1 MLFRSPQACREKI
14 KEALSII
21 MNGNQIELR
30 EFVLEFKDKFMELP
44 FQDVAFPR
52 GVNGL
57 EDYSQ
62 NPNTVYDKGT
72 PIHVKASLIFNSL
85 LKKHKIKFI
94 PPIVDGDKIKFVYL
108 RTPNPINAPVIA
120 SPDELP
126 EKFDLDKY
134 IDRDKQFDK
143 SFVEPLRSI
152 TNVIGWNVE
161 HVATLEEFF
170 T

>member
-1 MLFRSPQACREKI
+1 MCSSDL
-14 KEALSII
+14 
-21 MNGNQIELR
+21 
-30 EFVLEFKDKFMELP
+30 
-44 FQDVAFPR
+44 
-52 GVNGL
+52 
-57 EDYSQ
+57 
-62 NPNTVYDKGT
+62 
-72 PIHVKASLIFNSL
+72 HVKASLIFNSL